1 MTQTISQKL
10 VARLG
15 TDLAGFKKGMRSAVK
30 EAETAGRKMKANIG
44 KATGAAKALA
54 KAIGLVSLVLVGLGA
69 LAVREFVKWEEA
81 MTGVAKTVDATEEQ
95 IRSLGRTFVRMSETI
110 PVAANELARLG
121 EVAGQLGVDL
131 PNIRAFVE
139 TAAALG
145 VSTNLMAEEA
155 ATGLARFSN
164 VMGTAVSDVDRLGS
178 VIVDLGNNLATTERE
193 ILEMSLRLTGAGKQV
208 GLTEAQVLSLSAAMS
223 SLGIRSEAGGTALS
237 RVFAEIASSVA
248 TGGERL
254 KEFARVAGTSV
265 EEFQQS
271 FREDAAGA
279 VIQFIAG
286 LDRVSEAGEN
296 VFGVLEKVQ
305 FADIR
310 VRDSLLRAAGGV
322 DLLREALEIGNTA
335 WEENTALTNEAERFY
350 DRTGA
355 RLTILGNKIRNVAA
369 EFGEAL
375 TPVVET
381 ATEILSGFLDQVR
394 DAGPA
399 IATFAEEAAEK
410 IPGMVETVVR
420 GVGQITIKILDIVD
434 FFRDNPI
441 AGGFGLVGLVFL
453 GPLGALALASI
464 GLAIDRLFD
473 KIGGPQTVA
482 LALQQNIDEARL
494 AMQLLNEEIG
504 FARPSDARIMEIR
517 KEMDRLQAVVEMN
530 RRTMQ
535 GLTREDFLEFGEG
548 GVAAFDLVTDA
559 LRRAAEEMAEFRL
572 QLGGEGVE
580 SPVEDLVDDLENLPE
595 QIRTATGEADNLGV
609 KLSSLGLTL
618 SSTMGSAITGMLT
631 GVRSI
636 GDAFKQIAKTILQ
649 EVVTA
654 IVQATLVAKGMTLA
668 IESAKAAAAGGGGD
682 AGAGVPTGGPPG
694 GFFGKLFSFQHG
706 GVVPGMGNTGVPIFA
721 HPGEVVLSREAVAS
735 LGGARQANQINQG
748 AVPVQPPQPVSVS
761 LTLDASKI
769 PEASDFGII
778 ATQPALIRLVS
789 EALRQVEFVR
799 E

>member
-1 MTQTISQKL
+1 MSQTISQKL

-15 TDLAGFKKGMRSAVK
+15 TDLKGFKTGMRSAVK
-30 EAETAGRKMKANIG
+30 DAETAGKRMKAGIG
-44 KATGAAKALA
+44 KATSAAKALV
-54 KAIGLVSLVLVGLGA
+54 KVVGLVSLALVGIGA

-81 MTGVAKTVDATEEQ
+81 MTGVAKTVDATDEQ
-95 IRSLGRTFVRMSETI
+95 IRSLGQTFVRMSETI

-121 EVAGQLGVDL
+121 EVAGQLGVEL
-131 PNIRAFVE
+131 PNIQAFVE

-164 VMGTAVSDVDRLGS
+164 VMGTAVGDVDRLGS

-248 TGGERL
+248 TGGKRL
-254 KEFARVAGTSV
+254 EEFARVAGTSV

-310 VRDSLLRAAGGV
+310 VRDTLLRAAGGV

-355 RLTILGNKIRNVAA
+355 RLAILGNKIRNVAA

-399 IATFAEEAAEK
+399 IATFADKAAEK

-420 GVGQITIKILDIVD
+420 GVGTIGLKILTVVE

-453 GPLGALALASI
+453 GPLGAAALATI

-482 LALQQNIDEARL
+482 LALQQNIDEAARAVRRL
-494 AMQLLNEEIG
+494 ANEMAFAEPSADRVAEIVEEMT
-504 FARPSDARIMEIR
+504 RLKNIIDTNR
-517 KEMDRLQAVVEMN
+517 K
-530 RRTMQ
+530 TMQ

-559 LRRAAEEMAEFRL
+559 MRRSLEAMEGFNLA
-572 QLGGEGVE
+572 LGGGEDEEE
-580 SPVEDLVDDLENLPE
+580 SPAERLKQDIEELPSALSD
-595 QIRTATGEADNLGV
+595 ATNEAGMLNASLTGV
-609 KLSSLGLTL
+609 A
-618 SSTMGSAITGMLT
+618 STITSGIGSAIGRMVT
-631 GVRSI
+631 GVQKAGR
-636 GDAFKQIAKTILQ
+636 AFKDLARIIVQ
-649 EVVTA
+649 EVIA
-654 IVQATLVAKGMTLA
+654 ALV
-668 IESAKAAAAGGGGD
+668 KAAVLSQIIKGVTGAA
-682 AGAGVPTGGPPG
+682 TGGASSFGSIFKGLLGFQRG
-694 GFFGKLFSFQHG
+694 GI
-706 GVVPGMGNTGVPIFA
+706 VPGIGNTGRPIMA
-721 HPGEVVLSREAVAS
+721 HPGEVVLSRGAVAS
-735 LGGARQANQINQG
+735 LGGAFQANQINQG
-748 AVPVQPPQPVSVS
+748 APPQTQQPVNVS
-761 LTLDASKI
+761 LTVDASNM
-769 PEASDFGII
+769 PEATDFGII
-778 ATQPALIRLVS
+778 ATNPQMIQFVS
-789 EALRQVEFVR
+789 ELLRQVEFVR
-799 E
+799 G